1 MRELG
6 NRIQRALII
15 ARGDTIE
22 PGDLG
27 LGAATPSLVP
37 SGMAPR
43 GRPPTDSEPPRTSS
57 PPDNLD
63 REGMLALLASVDA
76 NVTRAASALGLSR
89 QAFYRRL
96 ERLGIV
102 LDRKKGD

>member
-1 MRELG
+1 
-6 NRIQRALII
+6 
-15 ARGDTIE
+15 
-22 PGDLG
+22 
-27 LGAATPSLVP
+27 
-37 SGMAPR
+37 
-43 GRPPTDSEPPRTSS
+43 
-57 PPDNLD
+57 
-63 REGMLALLASVDA
+63 MLALLASVDA